1 MTNQMRIGQK
11 KKNFANMLQI
21 AGDLYHGIPTIFL
34 VAALIISGRICHISM
49 PR

>member
-1 MTNQMRIGQK
+1 MTNQMRIGKK

-49 PR
+49 PI